1 MMLWINILVF
11 PIFLIM
17 LIITLRF
24 LFGKEGKDERGKEI
38 ATASYMVAAPIFPIG
53 WLLIE
58 WYHRWLHVLSFD
70 VYRDVISLL
79 IGLTFIVQGVTIT
92 VLKHRI

>member
-1 MMLWINILVF
+1 MMLWINFLVY
-11 PIFLIM
+11 PIFLIL
-17 LIITLRF
+17 LITTLRF
-24 LFGKEGKDERGKEI
+24 LFGREGKDERGKEI
-38 ATASYMVAAPIFPIG
+38 AISSYMVAAPIFPIG

-92 VLKHRI
+92 VLKRRI